1 MHTDRNR
8 NPFGSSSERRELIRL
23 VRRIQALTLEL
34 QELELQEVSP
44 SERDTSDLD
53 AKKHRL
59 EQLRWRLA
67 IVARRSATDA
77 ESAA

>member
-44 SERDTSDLD
+44 SERDTWDLD
-53 AKKHRL
+53 AKKRRL